1 MKCHL
6 KRDFRAVGAF
16 QGEFGQPNDLGAGAS
31 WHFSRDLSSQDKGQG
46 SVTALNSCLS
56 LITGADE
63 AAGSCCDL
71 TGFVELHSAQVGVG
85 MRGKLGRG
93 VIHGGVIGYE
103 AAE

>member
-56 LITGADE
+56 LITGAGE
-63 AAGSCCDL
+63 AAGGCCDL